1 MRILYVRVEEKPPK
15 GNPCTWCEFLIMLKG
30 HVKDAA
36 VFEANLGPI
45 LIPANT
51 LMTFCWMLEACSRES
66 VEDIL
71 GICLKKFEDSG
82 HI

>member
-15 GNPCTWCEFLIMLKG
+15 GNPCIWCEFRIMLKG

-51 LMTFCWMLEACSRES
+51 LMHHACPSAGCLGHARENPLKTY
-66 VEDIL
+66 L
-71 GICLKKFEDSG
+71 GFV
-82 HI
+82 

>member
-36 VFEANLGPI
+36 VFEASLGPI
-45 LIPANT
+45 LILANI
-51 LMTFCWMLEACSRES
+51 LMHHA
-66 VEDIL
+66 
-71 GICLKKFEDSG
+71 
-82 HI
+82 